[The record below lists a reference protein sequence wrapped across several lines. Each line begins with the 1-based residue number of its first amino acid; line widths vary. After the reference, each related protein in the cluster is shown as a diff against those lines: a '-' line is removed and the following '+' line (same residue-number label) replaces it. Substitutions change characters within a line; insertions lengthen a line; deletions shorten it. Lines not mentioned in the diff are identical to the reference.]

1 MRAVR
6 KEYGLVRILRC
17 WLRLLKLALPA
28 ALIAWL
34 FARRWRSKPERIQ
47 INSPS
52 SLAIVTSPVM
62 VAGVGEAVQH
72 NMLGVRVRD
81 QSGAEIGTGTLSIMA
96 ALGERGPFSGTVTF
110 TLTGGSQPGRIE
122 AFDVSPR
129 DGNLIHLSSV
139 EVTLA

>member
-1 MRAVR
+1 MWRF
-6 KEYGLVRILRC
+6 KCGLC
-17 WLRLLKLALPA
+17 FLKLVVPA

-34 FARRWRSKPERIQ
+34 LARRWRSTPERIQ
-47 INSPS
+47 IDSPA

-62 VAGVGEAVQH
+62 VAGIGEAVQH

-81 QSGAEIGTGTLSIMA
+81 QSGAEIGSGTLSIMA
-96 ALGERGPFSGTVTF
+96 PLGERGPFSGTVTF
-110 TLTGGSQPGRIE
+110 TVTGGSQPGRIE
-122 AFDVSPR
+122 VFDVSPR

>member
-1 MRAVR
+1 MWRFR
-6 KEYGLVRILRC
+6 RGLRF
-17 WLRLLKLALPA
+17 LKLALPA

-34 FARRWRSKPERIQ
+34 FARRWRSTPERIQ
-47 INSPS
+47 IDSPA

-62 VAGVGEAVQH
+62 VAGIGEAIQH

-81 QSGAEIGTGTLSIMA
+81 QNGAEIGSGTLSIMA
-96 ALGERGPFSGTVTF
+96 ALGERGPFSGAVTF

-122 AFDVSPR
+122 VFDVSPR
-129 DGNLIHLSSV
+129 DSNLIHLSSV